1 MTIIVLSRLG
11 NLVLVH
17 TNKNRALNKLNNL
30 NRPVT
35 IIGCDS
41 NLKKKEKPQEKFFR
55 VCRECDQLT
64 LNGYL

>member
-1 MTIIVLSRLG
+1 M
-11 NLVLVH
+11 LVH

-30 NRPVT
+30 NRPIT

-41 NLKKKEKPQEKFFR
+41 NLKKKQKPQEKFLR